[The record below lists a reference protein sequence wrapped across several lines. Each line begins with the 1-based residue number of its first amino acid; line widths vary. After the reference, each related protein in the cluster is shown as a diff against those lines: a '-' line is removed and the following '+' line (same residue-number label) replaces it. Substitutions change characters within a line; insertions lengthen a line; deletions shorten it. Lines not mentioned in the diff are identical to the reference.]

1 MCRLPHFINNAYG
14 LHKKAAPFIRKP
26 PAQASQRKSLAG
38 TSKGDNVH
46 RRERSAVKLGNIA
59 HMGHIREVA
68 PGDGYTLRHDL
79 AGPQGADAVK
89 RSGIGKAPY
98 AVKK

>member
-1 MCRLPHFINNAYG
+1 MCRLPHFINTAYG
-14 LHKKAAPFIRKP
+14 LHEKAAPFIRKP
-26 PAQASQRKSLAG
+26 PAQTRQRKPLAG

-46 RRERSAVKLGNIA
+46 RRERSAVKLGNIT
-59 HMGHIREVA
+59 HMGHIREVP
-68 PGDGYTLRHDL
+68 PGDRYALRYDL

-89 RSGIGKAPY
+89 RSGIRKAPY